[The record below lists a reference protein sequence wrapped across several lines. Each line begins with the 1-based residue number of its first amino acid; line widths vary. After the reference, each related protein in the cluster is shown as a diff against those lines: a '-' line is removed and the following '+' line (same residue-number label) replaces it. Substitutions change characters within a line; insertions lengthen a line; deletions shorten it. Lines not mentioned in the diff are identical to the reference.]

1 MKIKE
6 EIKTL
11 GDFWLPA
18 TPERKVPGM
27 LSISNER
34 GIELETFQALEGNM
48 ESLLNRNMGSF
59 DRVVGH
65 VEEYGHVTLDGCQ
78 YTTKS
83 HNLSQDVKVH
93 GILRVDRV
101 FTHVKYDEHESP
113 CFNTFTFSI
122 EGIDEWFS
130 ADGIMV
136 GPGHEEGTAVVLYK
150 PSVSIPLGV
159 VNGMQLEIV
168 VYINRAGS
176 AIPREERITQRAYF
190 KLVSGSD
197 RELDEFLSV
206 ARKITN
212 LLCFA
217 INETVS
223 LDSIS
228 ATSSNLLRGVGE
240 NSGPV
245 HVNIYNSSGVYPKN
259 TAKTNLLDT
268 LFGFS
273 DMQNDAG
280 GMINK
285 WVEGYEDYK
294 NAFDL
299 YFLAQLRSQPS
310 HTTKFLSLAQGLEVY
325 HRKQCRDKYME
336 TSEFKKIIKSLTKGF
351 PKKDRNWFQMRL
363 QHANEL
369 TLRDRIGRLIEPFE
383 KFVGGE
389 REPQLVD
396 LVVDTRNYLTHYT
409 PRLEPKAAKGDD
421 LYILCLKMELLFE
434 LHFLELM
441 GFSPQKIGSIVANRR
456 KLQIKYSLPLWVP
469 NTENR
474 PSF

>member
-6 EIKTL
+6 EIKKL

-34 GIELETFQALEGNM
+34 GIELEIFQALEGNM
-48 ESLLNRNMGSF
+48 ESLLNRNMPSF

-65 VEEYGHVTLDGCQ
+65 VEEYGYVTLDGCQ
-78 YTTKS
+78 YTRKS
-83 HNLSQDVKVH
+83 HDLGQDVKAH
-93 GILRVDRV
+93 GILRIDRV
-101 FTHVKYDEHESP
+101 FTRVKYNENETP

-122 EGIDEWFS
+122 EGIDEWVS
-130 ADGIMV
+130 VDGIMI
-136 GPGHEEGTAVVLYK
+136 GPGPEEETAVLLYK
-150 PSVSIPLGV
+150 PSVSIPLGI

-176 AIPREERITQRAYF
+176 LFPREERITQRVYF
-190 KLVSGSD
+190 KLVSGND
-197 RELDEFLSV
+197 RELDEFLSI

-228 ATSSNLLRGVGE
+228 VTSSNLLHGVGK

-259 TAKTNLLDT
+259 TAKTNWPDM

-285 WVEGYEDYK
+285 WIDGYEDYK

-336 TSEFKKIIKSLTKGF
+336 TKEFKKIVKTLTKGF
-351 PKKDRNWFQMRL
+351 PEKHRKWFQMRL

-369 TLRDRIGRLIEPFE
+369 TLRDRIERLIEPFD

-389 REPQLVD
+389 REPQLVN
-396 LVVDTRNYLTHYT
+396 LIVDTRNYLTHYT

-421 LYILCLKMELLFE
+421 LYVLCLKMELVFE

-441 GFSPQKIGSIVANRR
+441 GFSPRKIGSIVANCR
-456 KLQIKYSLPLWVP
+456 KLQIKRSLPLLGL
-469 NTENR
+469 T
-474 PSF
+474 

>member
-6 EIKTL
+6 EIKKL

-27 LSISNER
+27 LLISNER
-34 GIELETFQALEGNM
+34 GIELEIFQALEGNM

-65 VEEYGHVTLDGCQ
+65 VEEYGYGTLDGCQ
-78 YTTKS
+78 YTRKS
-83 HNLSQDVKVH
+83 HNLGQDVKAH

-101 FTHVKYDEHESP
+101 FTRVKYNENESP

-122 EGIDEWFS
+122 EGIDEWIS
-130 ADGIMV
+130 ANGIMV
-136 GPGHEEGTAVVLYK
+136 GPGPEEDTAVVLYK
-150 PSVSIPLGV
+150 PSVSIPLGF

-168 VYINRAGS
+168 VYIDRAGS

-197 RELDEFLSV
+197 QELDEFLSV
-206 ARKITN
+206 ARKMTN

-217 INETVS
+217 INDTVS

-228 ATSSNLLRGVGE
+228 ATSSSLLHDVGE
-240 NSGPV
+240 NSVPI
-245 HVNIYNSSGVYPKN
+245 HVNIYNSSDVYSKN
-259 TAKTNLLDT
+259 TAKANWRNM

-285 WVEGYEDYK
+285 WIEGYENYR

-299 YFLAQLRSQPS
+299 YFLAQLRSHPS

-325 HRKQCRDKYME
+325 HRKQCSDKYME
-336 TSEFKKIIKSLTKGF
+336 TNEFKRIVKNLTKGF
-351 PKKDRNWFQMRL
+351 PEKDRKWFRMRL

-369 TLRDRIGRLIEPFE
+369 TLRDRIERLIEPFD

-389 REPQLVD
+389 REPQLIN

-409 PRLEPKAAKGDD
+409 PRLEPRAAKGDD

-441 GFSPQKIGSIVANRR
+441 GFSREKINSIVATCR
-456 KLQIKYSLPLWVP
+456 KLQVKCSLPLLGADTR
-469 NTENR
+469 NET
-474 PSF
+474 ST